1 MKSENR
7 LRKNKQFEYVY
18 KKGERF
24 YSKNISLFFTK
35 SKFQTVKVGFSV
47 SKKIGKSVVR
57 SKIKRRMKECVRLL
71 ISNIKSHHNLVF
83 VARTGIENLN
93 YEQIKKEICFLLE
106 KAELINVF

>member
-57 SKIKRRMKECVRLL
+57 SRVKRVMTEAFNVLLPRVNQTYNYIFSAKPEIVSLSFLEVLKEMETCLKKANLL
-71 ISNIKSHHNLVF
+71 ND
-83 VARTGIENLN
+83 
-93 YEQIKKEICFLLE
+93 
-106 KAELINVF
+106 